1 MEQQMNTEKSIALR
15 VMTRAFVIG
24 RRVLIVSTLAL
35 LALSQPLS
43 AKEGMMQCTIKN
55 GQVVDSSGKPVQNC
69 MFVKGGKTYTVM
81 DGKAML
87 LTKSMTMP
95 DGTQCMPDG
104 TCVLKNGKKVKLIE
118 GQGIDT
124 SKGNYFRVRGLMPP
138 GSFSNH

>member
-1 MEQQMNTEKSIALR
+1 MNIDKSTALR
-15 VMTRAFVIG
+15 IGALAFVIG
-24 RRVLIVSTLAL
+24 WRVFIVSTLAL

-43 AKEGMMQCTIKN
+43 AKKQMMQCSIKN

-69 MFVKGGKTYTVM
+69 MFISGGKTYAVLN
-81 DGKAML
+81 GKAAL

-124 SKGNYFRVRGLMPP
+124 SNGNYFRVRGLMPP